1 MSLTQHTESG
11 TIEDTET
18 AKDFLP
24 LKRIDHLEF
33 YVGNAKQ
40 SSFFYQYVL
49 GFNLTGYSGLETGNR
64 EKASYLLEQGKIRF
78 VLSSPLTDDNFIAEH
93 HKRHGDGVRD
103 IAMEVDGVY
112 GIVFVD

>member
-11 TIEDTET
+11 TIEDTEA

-40 SSFFYQYVL
+40 SSFFYQ
-49 GFNLTGYSGLETGNR
+49 
-64 EKASYLLEQGKIRF
+64 
-78 VLSSPLTDDNFIAEH
+78 
-93 HKRHGDGVRD
+93 
-103 IAMEVDGVY
+103 
-112 GIVFVD
+112 